1 MSEGSAPDLA
11 DVAGAAGAPDLADV
25 ADAATGEAGAVGI
38 LLPKRSAPDLEVVAG
53 EERPSEESAAGASLL
68 SSARTAGTVVS
79 PEKRKEPSGG
89 SAAGEMDVLS
99 ERSVPSEGSAAGA
112 SLLADV
118 AGAATGE
125 VGAVDILLSKRNAP
139 DLEAVAWE
147 RPSEESAA
155 GAGS

>member
-1 MSEGSAPDLA
+1 MSGRRTP
-11 DVAGAAGAPDLADV
+11 
-25 ADAATGEAGAVGI
+25 
-38 LLPKRSAPDLEVVAG
+38 G
-53 EERPSEESAAGASLL
+53 EE
-68 SSARTAGTVVS
+68 
-79 PEKRKEPSGG
+79 
-89 SAAGEMDVLS
+89 
-99 ERSVPSEGSAAGA
+99 SAAGA

-125 VGAVDILLSKRNAP
+125 VGAVDILLSNRNAP